1 MSFGH
6 CCWYQTRKILRKWRI
21 SFFPD
26 ARLGANERDSCRN
39 VVTSLNYLWDEVG
52 HQERVREHVKK
63 HATKSR
69 VEWRVEVLG
78 EEV

>member
-1 MSFGH
+1 M
-6 CCWYQTRKILRKWRI
+6 
-21 SFFPD
+21 
-26 ARLGANERDSCRN
+26 
-39 VVTSLNYLWDEVG
+39 TSLNYMYDEVG